1 MALTDSW
8 SVTVD
13 TWSHP
18 RGLELPGLGCD
29 GGGALT
35 GRGLL
40 GATECAWKLGQA
52 QGSQPPGVWEG
63 CNQWVWVGQSAS
75 PEHDTSSLIAPRRT
89 QCCSEEAEGQALPLV
104 GQVEQAGHFSLLG
117 TGLHT
122 RPWLCFQDPR
132 LPSSQDTSPRDS
144 GRVPSS
150 QHVQNH
156 TVSPACHSV
165 LPRLSWRAGHL
176 GVWLDVPFPPTPICW
191 VRGSCLSA
199 SSRDLLCP
207 HRPSAVFTL
216 AAETAI
222 RCVFSPPLPQPSP
235 ISKCLSH
242 LRET

>member
-144 GRVPSS
+144 GRSHPASMSRITLFPRPATPSFPDS
-150 QHVQNH
+150 
-156 TVSPACHSV
+156 
-165 LPRLSWRAGHL
+165 AGEL
-176 GVWLDVPFPPTPICW
+176 GTL
-191 VRGSCLSA
+191 GSGWTCP
-199 SSRDLLCP
+199 SRPL
-207 HRPSAVFTL
+207 PSAGSG
-216 AAETAI
+216 AAASQQAPGTSSAPADLQL
-222 RCVFSPPLPQPSP
+222 FSLWPQKQPSGVC
-235 ISKCLSH
+235 SLHLSPS
-242 LRET
+242 LAQFPSA